1 MLLVNFL
8 SLFLQCRDTFMI
20 EAFHNV
26 ILVYAPKRNHFGN
39 EMFTCRLNLAVID
52 WVSNCFIQC
61 TMPVNLFVYIQPPI
75 HHSTHILFML
85 LYLFVYLFT
94 CFIKMRWILI
104 HIRSQKNY
112 KCLLFLW
119 LVEFEC
125 NERVLQLAALPEHQ
139 KTK

>member
-8 SLFLQCRDTFMI
+8 CLFLQCRDTFMI

-75 HHSTHILFML
+75 HHSTHFLFILL
-85 LYLFVYLFT
+85 LYLFVYLFIYMFHQNEMNFNT
-94 CFIKMRWILI
+94 YTITKKLQMFIIFMIGRI
-104 HIRSQKNY
+104 
-112 KCLLFLW
+112 
-119 LVEFEC
+119 
-125 NERVLQLAALPEHQ
+125 
-139 KTK
+139 